1 MVSSVYEELRENIVN
16 GRYAAGAPLVET
28 TLAAEYNVSRTPI
41 REALRRL
48 EQDGLVERGA
58 RGMHVRSR
66 SPEEILEIYEVRIIL
81 EVAAARA
88 AAQRRTPLDLARL
101 EQVHQAMLNVSTDDS
116 ERLASTNRRF
126 HEIVWSMSHNATLID
141 LLDRLHA
148 HLIRYRETTLT
159 YADRWQTV
167 LDEHAEMIDAIKAG
181 DADRAA
187 AIAESHMVG
196 ARNVRLAMYAD
207 LDSAEETTT
216 ARRS

>member
-1 MVSSVYEELRENIVN
+1 MARSVYEELRENIVN
-16 GRYAAGAPLVET
+16 GRYEAGAPLVET
-28 TLAAEYNVSRTPI
+28 ALATEFSVSRTPI

-48 EQDGLVERGA
+48 EQDGLVERGS

-66 SPEEILEIYEVRIIL
+66 SPEEILEIYEVRITL

-88 AAQRRTPLDLARL
+88 AAERRTALDLARL
-101 EQVHQAMLNVSTDDS
+101 EQIHQAMLTASTDDS
-116 ERLASTNRRF
+116 ERLATTNRRF

-159 YADRWQTV
+159 FADRWQTV
-167 LDEHAEMIDAIKAG
+167 LDEHAELIEAIKEG
-181 DADRAA
+181 DGDKAA

-207 LDSAEETTT
+207 VDGADDSVT
-216 ARRS
+216 ARR

>member
-1 MVSSVYEELRENIVN
+1 MTRSVYEELREDIVN
-16 GRYAAGAPLVET
+16 GKYEAGAPLVET
-28 TLAAEYNVSRTPI
+28 TLAAEFNVSRTPI

-66 SPEEILEIYEVRIIL
+66 SPEEILEIYEVRITL
-81 EVAAARA
+81 EVAATRA
-88 AAQRRTPLDLARL
+88 AAERRTALDLARL
-101 EQVHQAMLNVSTDDS
+101 EQIHQAMLDTSPADP
-116 ERLASTNRRF
+116 ERMATTNRRF

-159 YADRWQTV
+159 HADRWQIV
-167 LDEHAEMIDAIKAG
+167 LDEHAEMIDAIKTG

-207 LDSAEETTT
+207 ADETVS
-216 ARRS
+216 ARR

>member
-1 MVSSVYEELRENIVN
+1 MARSVYEELRENIVN
-16 GRYAAGAPLVET
+16 GRYEAGAPLVET
-28 TLAAEYNVSRTPI
+28 ALATEFSVSRTPI

-48 EQDGLVERGA
+48 EQDGLVERGS

-66 SPEEILEIYEVRIIL
+66 SPEEILEIYEVRITL

-88 AAQRRTPLDLARL
+88 AAERRTALDLARL
-101 EQVHQAMLNVSTDDS
+101 EQIHQAMLTASTDDS
-116 ERLASTNRRF
+116 ERLATTNRRF

-159 YADRWQTV
+159 FADRWQTV
-167 LDEHAEMIDAIKAG
+167 LDEHAELIEAIKEG
-181 DADRAA
+181 DGDKAA

-207 LDSAEETTT
+207 VDGADESVT
-216 ARRS
+216 ARR